1 MRTRLPRRTD
11 RVAAALLLTVCLLLT
26 GAACTASATGSA
38 AGSSAAAAGTSS
50 RPTPSARPTPSSA
63 APELPAGLAAVADD
77 ARAGL
82 HGRLLQFR
90 RDVASRGLEVRLVA
104 ANPGLVV
111 EGLDLR
117 APGLVIA
124 TGLAHEAALR
134 QEPGLDLRVTMG
146 ATDCAV
152 QPEPPVAELQLRDD
166 TGLRRTVEV
175 PLDDDGLVQR
185 LHEEDCAEQ
194 TLLVQADIAVVDV
207 APTET
212 PDGHALRVRIG
223 LTRRSGADPVQVTG
237 TGSNT
242 VYDITAVGRLPTLR
256 QDPVTLVV
264 DMLPARC
271 DVHALGESYRTG
283 LIGLIV
289 ALGDDDPRPFVLTPS
304 DDVRHR
310 LETFAVE
317 TCRAG

>member
-1 MRTRLPRRTD
+1 MRTRAPRR
-11 RVAAALLLTVCLLLT
+11 VAGGLLAVCLLLT
-26 GAACTASATGSA
+26 GAACTASATGSSAGA
-38 AGSSAAAAGTSS
+38 ASS
-50 RPTPSARPTPSSA
+50 SSA
-63 APELPAGLAAVADD
+63 APSSSARPSLQPDLPAGLAAVADD
-77 ARAGL
+77 DRAGL
-82 HGRLLQFR
+82 SGRLLQFR

-104 ANPGLVV
+104 ANAGLVV
-111 EGLDLR
+111 EGLELR
-117 APGLVIA
+117 VPGLVIA
-124 TGLAHEAALR
+124 TGLTHEAALR

-152 QPEPPVAELQLRDD
+152 QPAPPVAELQLRDD

-185 LHEEDCAEQ
+185 LHDEDCAEQ
-194 TLLVQADIAVVDV
+194 ALLAEADIAVVDV

-212 PDGHALRVRIG
+212 PDGDALRVRIA
-223 LTRRSGADPVQVTG
+223 LTRRSGDDLVRVTG

-283 LIGLIV
+283 LIGLV
-289 ALGDDDPRPFVLTPS
+289 LALGEEDPRPFVLTPS
-304 DDVRHR
+304 DDVRR
-310 LETFAVE
+310 QLETFAVD

>member
-1 MRTRLPRRTD
+1 MRTGLPGR
-11 RVAAALLLTVCLLLT
+11 AGGALLLAVGVLLT
-26 GAACTASATGSA
+26 GAGCTASATGSSAGA
-38 AGSSAAAAGTSS
+38 A
-50 RPTPSARPTPSSA
+50 PSASPTSSSA
-63 APELPAGLAAVADD
+63 APDLPAGLAAVADD
-77 ARAGL
+77 DRAGL
-82 HGRLLQFR
+82 SGRLLQFR

-104 ANPGLVV
+104 ANAGLVV
-111 EGLDLR
+111 EGLELHV
-117 APGLVIA
+117 PGLVIA

-146 ATDCAV
+146 VTDCAV
-152 QPEPPVAELQLRDD
+152 QPVPPVAELQLRDD
-166 TGLRRTVEV
+166 TGLRRTVDV

-185 LHEEDCAEQ
+185 LHDEDCAEQ
-194 TLLVQADIAVVDV
+194 ALLAEADIAVLDV

-212 PDGHALRVRIG
+212 PDGDALRVRIG
-223 LTRRSGADPVQVTG
+223 LTRRSGDDPVRVAG

-283 LIGLIV
+283 LIGLV
-289 ALGDDDPRPFVLTPS
+289 LALGEDDPRPFVLTPS
-304 DDVRHR
+304 DDVRR
-310 LETFAVE
+310 QLETFAVE

>member
-1 MRTRLPRRTD
+1 MRRATRTRGPGALGWL
-11 RVAAALLLTVCLLLT
+11 VAALPVT
-26 GAACTASATGSA
+26 GTACTASDA
-38 AGSSAAAAGTSS
+38 A
-50 RPTPSARPTPSSA
+50 PPSAGPTPSSS
-63 APELPAGLAAVADD
+63 APVLPAGLAAVADD
-77 ARAGL
+77 DQAGL
-82 HGRLLQFR
+82 SGRLLQFR

-104 ANPGLVV
+104 ANAGLVV
-111 EGLDLR
+111 EGLELR
-117 APGLVIA
+117 VPGLVIA

-134 QEPGLDLRVTMG
+134 QAPGLDLRVTMG

-152 QPEPPVAELQLRDD
+152 QPAPPVVELQLRDD
-166 TGLRRTVEV
+166 TGLRRSVDV
-175 PLDDDGLVQR
+175 PLTDDGLVQR

-194 TLLVQADIAVVDV
+194 ALLAEAGIAVLDV

-212 PDGHALRVRIG
+212 PDGDALRVRIG

-256 QDPVTLVV
+256 QESVTLTV

-283 LIGLIV
+283 LIGLV
-289 ALGDDDPRPFVLTPS
+289 LALGEDDPRPFVLTPS
-304 DDVRHR
+304 DDVRR
-310 LETFAVE
+310 QLEAFAVE